1 MQITNNWLHKNQYVA
16 LISDLSYI
24 PFWWA
29 EPLQLRQQVTNYI
42 HRLSKAIMSTGK
54 IETNHV
60 GFQAMHIV
68 GLIDEYNNYL

>member
-24 PFWWA
+24 PCWWA

-42 HRLSKAIMSTGK
+42 YRLSKATMPTGK

-60 GFQAMHIV
+60 GFHAMRIV
-68 GLIDEYNNYL
+68 GLIDYYNNYL